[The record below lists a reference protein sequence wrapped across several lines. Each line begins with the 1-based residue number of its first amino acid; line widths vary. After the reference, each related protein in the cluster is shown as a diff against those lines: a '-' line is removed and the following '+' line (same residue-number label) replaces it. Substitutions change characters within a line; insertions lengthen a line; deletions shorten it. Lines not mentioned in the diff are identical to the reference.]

1 MKGNSTAVQVWVGTQ
16 DLLRARL
23 SQSRKSHDPK
33 RTVRTIFVYST
44 GRTNCFVWSS
54 RPIDQ
59 LRIDALGIKLID
71 TWTFRLDGRPHLT
84 VV

>member
-1 MKGNSTAVQVWVGTQ
+1 MKGNTTAVQVWVGTQ

-33 RTVRTIFVYST
+33 RTVKTICVYST
-44 GRTNCFVWSS
+44 CSADCFVWSS

-59 LRIDALGIKLID
+59 IRIDALGLKLID